1 MGTSKAFSLRLSF
14 TIKTSL
20 QLLPRESFST
30 HLASQDLWLPLRDR
44 SSNQLSL
51 VAGRTWHSYSHRTT
65 LNKNRVFKGPQTL
78 PTTVHLGSAQR
89 EQAKTRI
96 SQFFSGRNLTANFP
110 SCCLSI
116 WLLTDLHVGAGW
128 DSQGSFRE
136 LVGVSPVSLRS
147 WLQKGNQNS
156 SFSLE
161 GVFPPIWHPNCYC
174 NHLKDWVPNHLGLEA
189 DRSYESPSI

>member
-20 QLLPRESFST
+20 QLLPRKSFST

-44 SSNQLSL
+44 SSNQLTL
-51 VAGRTWHSYSHRTT
+51 VTGRTWHSYSHRTT
-65 LNKNRVFKGPQTL
+65 LNKNTVFKGPQTL

-128 DSQGSFRE
+128 DPQGSFRE
-136 LVGVSPVSLRS
+136 LMGVSPGVSPQPAGSKRETRTQAS
-147 WLQKGNQNS
+147 PWKEFFHPSGT
-156 SFSLE
+156 
-161 GVFPPIWHPNCYC
+161 PI
-174 NHLKDWVPNHLGLEA
+174 A
-189 DRSYESPSI
+189 IATT